1 MDRRFMFMRK
11 ILNPGGCLPL
21 LWGYIHVYDHNIQ
34 TSTSLK
40 LLSQLKPN
48 FMWSI
53 VRKGGMKT
61 NIKGQGHMT
70 KMATMAINSKNL

>member
-11 ILNPGGCLPL
+11 PLILGGCLPL
-21 LWGYIHVYDHNIQ
+21 PQGYIHVYDHNIQ

-40 LLSQLKPN
+40 LLGQLKPN

-53 VRKGGMKT
+53 VKEGDE
-61 NIKGQGHMT
+61 N
-70 KMATMAINSKNL
+70 